1 MTRSHTARFL
11 LLALLA
17 ARPAAAA
24 GEPFAVVELFTSEGC
39 SSCPP
44 ADRLLARLA
53 AAQPVP
59 GALVVPLALHVD
71 YWDRLGWKDPFSSAA
86 FTARQGDY
94 AVRFGSAG
102 RVYTPQMVVDG
113 RTEFVGNDEGAAR
126 RAIGDSAKEARA
138 FVRVV
143 AGADTG
149 SARVTVAGARK
160 EGAEVMLAVTEDA
173 AVSDVTRGENA
184 GKKLAHVA
192 VARELRV
199 VGAVDASGRFDASVA
214 LATLHGSGP
223 RHLVAFVQERG
234 AGRVL
239 GVSAPLSLSA
249 R

>member
-1 MTRSHTARFL
+1 MI
-11 LLALLA
+11 LAVLLA
-17 ARPAAAA
+17 ATLAPAPA
-24 GEPFAVVELFTSEGC
+24 GTPVLVELFTSEGC

-126 RAIGDSAKEARA
+126 HAIEDSAKGTRA

-143 AGADTG
+143 AGADPG
-149 SARVTVAGARK
+149 SARVTVAGARG
-160 EGAEVMLAVTEDA
+160 EGAEIVLAVTEDPPA
-173 AVSDVTRGENA
+173 SDVTRGENA
-184 GKKLAHVA
+184 GKKLAHIA

-199 VGAVDASGRFDASVA
+199 VGAVDAGGRFDVSIA
-214 LATLHGSGP
+214 LATLRGIGP
-223 RHLVAFVQERG
+223 RHLFVFVQERG
-234 AGRVL
+234 TGHVL

-249 R
+249 AP